1 MSPLKERMD
10 RLKSVL
16 VVSAFLALAGVPA
29 FAQADVAAAKTA
41 KTGLLGG
48 TVQLEYIY
56 MDDANSVEST
66 VLRKATIDSQVEYD
80 DSQLRFGAGKPWK
93 FCVTLD
99 VTDHKIRISDVYL
112 LWNGNESH
120 KGRINPTKF
129 NGFVLT
135 FKNIQAITGVTVNPE
150 TTLGDGQE
158 PALDAQAIQF
168 SKNQI
173 TINWSNVRI
182 DEKTVI
188 SLDVETE
195 TPQSKN

>member
-1 MSPLKERMD
+1 
-10 RLKSVL
+10 VL
-16 VVSAFLALAGVPA
+16 AVSAFLAAAGVPA
-29 FAQADVAAAKTA
+29 FGQADVAAAKAA

-56 MDDANSVEST
+56 MDDADSVEST
-66 VLRKATIDSQVEYD
+66 VLRKATIDSQQVEYD

-99 VTDHKIRISDVYL
+99 VTDHKIKISDVYL
-112 LWNGNESH
+112 LWNGQESH
-120 KGRINPTKF
+120 DGRINPTKF

-135 FKNIQAITGVTVNPE
+135 FKNTQPITGVTINPE
-150 TTLGDGQE
+150 TTFAAAVDGQE
-158 PALDAQAIQF
+158 SSLDASAVQF

-173 TINWSNVRI
+173 TINWSNTRI

-195 TPQSKN
+195 ARTKN